1 MRFLHLKYF
10 GNLPMQKK
18 IVVVAFVLCIY
29 SWFLAPF
36 SKYYISDIEIYFSIA
51 SLLLLTVCGQSMLL
65 RSIGPDGP
73 SHRRW

>member
-36 SKYYISDIEIYFSIA
+36 SKYYISDIEIYFRFS
-51 SLLLLTVCGQSMLL
+51 TV
-65 RSIGPDGP
+65 
-73 SHRRW
+73 